1 MADSPDYRAKK
12 AQFDRLL
19 TLYGRKPVLEALQSS
34 QVSLQRLH
42 LSKRNKP
49 AAILEEIVALAE
61 QRGAEIRYHDP
72 AALSRISRN
81 GQQDQGVAADLF
93 CPTHQLLD
101 DFLDKT
107 TGNFRLLML
116 DGLTNPQNLGM
127 IVRSVAASPVDGLL
141 FSEKD
146 NMRIG
151 PLVIKAS
158 AGALFRAPLIRCS
171 SNIEAVKKL
180 KEQHSATFYG
190 LAGDS
195 IDSLF
200 ETKLRDPAVIVLG
213 GETQGISNEITQ
225 QIDHLLGIPM
235 NRGVESLNVAVS
247 AALAAYLPRQ
257 G

>member
-12 AQFDRLL
+12 AHFDRLL
-19 TLYGRKPVLEALQSS
+19 TLYGRKPVLEALQSP
-34 QVSLQRLH
+34 QVTPQRLH

-49 AAILEEIVALAE
+49 AAILEEIIALAE

-101 DFLDKT
+101 DFLDQT
-107 TGNFRLLML
+107 TGRFRLLML

-127 IVRSVAASPVDGLL
+127 IIRSVAASPVDGLV

-171 SNIEAVKKL
+171 SNIEAIKKL
-180 KEQHSATFYG
+180 REHSATFYG

-195 IDSLF
+195 PHSLF
-200 ETKLRDPAVIVLG
+200 DTKLQSPSVIILG
-213 GETQGISNEITQ
+213 GETQGLSEEIAQ
-225 QIDHLLGIPM
+225 QVDQLMGIPM

-247 AALAAYLPRQ
+247 AALAAYLPR
-257 G
+257 